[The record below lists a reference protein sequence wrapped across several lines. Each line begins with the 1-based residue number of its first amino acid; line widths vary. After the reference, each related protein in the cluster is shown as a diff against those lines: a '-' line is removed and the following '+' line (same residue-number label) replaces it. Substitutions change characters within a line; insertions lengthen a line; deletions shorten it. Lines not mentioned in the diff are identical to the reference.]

1 MQDRHF
7 PQKIAAQFFAENVAQ
22 LFFVAVNHFAP
33 YNTPMLDLHDAP
45 TPDAPQSN
53 SRESFFSLQS
63 LWFVL
68 AVLIVVLPIRFF
80 VAKPFIVSGASMDP
94 TFATW
99 HYLIIDQLS
108 YRLHDPQRGDVI
120 TFRFPQDPSRFF
132 IKRIIGLPG
141 ETVTLDGYTVTITNT
156 EHPNGFI
163 LNEPYIADK
172 NQKRTNMVITLG
184 SDEYFVMGDNRLE
197 SADSRYWG
205 PLEQNRIIG
214 RAFVR
219 LFPLDQ
225 IGILPGSTTY
235 TEIQ

>member
-1 MQDRHF
+1 MHEF
-7 PQKIAAQFFAENVAQ
+7 NV
-22 LFFVAVNHFAP
+22 
-33 YNTPMLDLHDAP
+33 AP
-45 TPDAPQSN
+45 TPDAHQSN
-53 SRESFFSLQS
+53 TRESFFSLQS

-108 YRLHDPQRGDVI
+108 YRLHEPARGDVI

-141 ETVTLDGYTVTITNT
+141 ETVELNGYEVTIKNA
-156 EHPNGFI
+156 EHPEG
-163 LNEPYIADK
+163 LVLDEPYVADK
-172 NQKRTNMVITLG
+172 NQKRTNMIITL
-184 SDEYFVMGDNRLE
+184 SDDEYFVMGDNRLE

-205 PLEQNRIIG
+205 PLEKNRIIG

-219 LFPLDQ
+219 LFPFNE

-235 TEIQ
+235 TETSTNNIP